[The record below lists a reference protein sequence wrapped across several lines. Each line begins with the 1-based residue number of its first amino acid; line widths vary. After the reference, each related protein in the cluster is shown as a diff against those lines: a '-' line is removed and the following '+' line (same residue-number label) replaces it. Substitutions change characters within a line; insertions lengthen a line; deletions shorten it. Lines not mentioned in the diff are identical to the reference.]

1 MDDSDGEYGDSYA
14 SSSRASEAN
23 FSDADY
29 SSLNEAEP
37 TRRKVRTCSSSANIA
52 RWMISCISS
61 FEYKVP
67 LCKSHLSG
75 K

>member
-1 MDDSDGEYGDSYA
+1 MDESDAEYEDSYA

-37 TRRKVRTCSSSANIA
+37 TRRKVRTWSLIA
-52 RWMISCISS
+52 KIENMMFLAFRD
-61 FEYKVP
+61 
-67 LCKSHLSG
+67 L
-75 K
+75 